1 MSSPLIIKFWQLPA
15 TLSNKRKAYDMGFF
29 PHDLAGWLTVL
40 ATLSAAMWFV
50 IRVTFVKAIDSL
62 NKTIASLQD
71 TLKVYDSRLDDHE
84 KRISIIEDWR
94 EHHDDNE

>member
-1 MSSPLIIKFWQLPA
+1 
-15 TLSNKRKAYDMGFF
+15 MGFF

-62 NKTIASLQD
+62 NKTIAGLQD
-71 TLKVYDSRLDDHE
+71 TLKYYDSRLDDHE
-84 KRISIIEDWR
+84 TRIRVIEDWR

>member
-1 MSSPLIIKFWQLPA
+1 MLRALPA
-15 TLSNKRKAYDMGFF
+15 TLSNKRKVYDMGFF

-50 IRVTFVKAIDSL
+50 IKMTFVKSIDSL
-62 NKTIASLQD
+62 NKTIAGLQD
-71 TLKVYDSRLDDHE
+71 TLKSYDTRIDDHE

-94 EHHDDNE
+94 EHNNDNE

>member
-1 MSSPLIIKFWQLPA
+1 
-15 TLSNKRKAYDMGFF
+15 MGFF
-29 PHDLAGWLTVL
+29 PHDLASWLTVL

-62 NKTIASLQD
+62 NKTIAGLQD
-71 TLKVYDSRLDDHE
+71 TLKVYDSRIDEHE
-84 KRISIIEDWR
+84 TRISVLEDWR

>member
-1 MSSPLIIKFWQLPA
+1 
-15 TLSNKRKAYDMGFF
+15 MGFF

-50 IRVTFVKAIDSL
+50 IRVTFVKAIDNL
-62 NKTIASLQD
+62 NKTIAGLQD

-94 EHHDDNE
+94 EHYDDNE

>member
-1 MSSPLIIKFWQLPA
+1 
-15 TLSNKRKAYDMGFF
+15 MGFF

-40 ATLSAAMWFV
+40 ATLSAAMWVV

-62 NKTIASLQD
+62 NKTIAGLQD
-71 TLKVYDSRLDDHE
+71 TFKVYDSRLDVHE

>member
-1 MSSPLIIKFWQLPA
+1 MLRVLPA

-50 IRVTFVKAIDSL
+50 IRVTFVKAIDNL
-62 NKTIASLQD
+62 NKIIAGLQD

-94 EHHDDNE
+94 EHYDDNE